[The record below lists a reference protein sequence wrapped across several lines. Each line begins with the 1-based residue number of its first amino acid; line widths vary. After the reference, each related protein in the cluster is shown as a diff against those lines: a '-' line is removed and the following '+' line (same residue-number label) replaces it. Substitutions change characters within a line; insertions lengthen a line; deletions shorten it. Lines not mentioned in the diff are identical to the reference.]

1 MGERG
6 PRVAICFGMDGIFY
20 RDPEHE
26 PFQIERGPARALL
39 IHGFMGTPRDM
50 RPLAGALADAGVSTH
65 GMLLPGFGREIERL
79 PRVRAREWTNAAL
92 AAWEALQPAAER
104 TTLVGFS
111 MGGAVALQVAALT
124 PHPPDQ
130 LILIAP
136 HWKIADP
143 RGKLLPIA
151 KYVMPRFKPF
161 GPLDFDNPDTR
172 RMVAELVP
180 GADLDDPAIRH
191 RFRDAASI
199 PTHALDELR
208 RIGFAA
214 FAMAPR
220 IHSETT
226 IVQGMQDR
234 TTLPTFSRRLA
245 DRMGATMIE
254 VPGDHIIVDP
264 SRAAWSTIREAIV
277 GRAALSPV
285 EAASRSRAR

>member
-1 MGERG
+1 
-6 PRVAICFGMDGIFY
+6 MDGIFY

-50 RPLAGALADAGVSTH
+50 RPLAGALADAGVSAQ
-65 GMLLPGFGREIERL
+65 GLLLPGFGREIERL
-79 PRVRAREWTNAAL
+79 TRVRAREWTSSAL
-92 AAWEALQPAAER
+92 SAWEAMQPGAKR
-104 TTLVGFS
+104 TTLVGYS
-111 MGGAVALQVAALT
+111 MGGAVALQVAAMA

-143 RGKLLPIA
+143 RGKLLPIG
-151 KYVMPRFKPF
+151 KYVMRRFKPF
-161 GPLDFDNPDTR
+161 GSFDFDDPDTR
-172 RMVAELVP
+172 RMIAELVP
-180 GADLDDPAIRH
+180 GADLDDPAVRH

-220 IHSETT
+220 IRSETA

-234 TTLPTFSRRLA
+234 TTLPAFSRRLA
-245 DRMGATMIE
+245 AQMGAAMIE
-254 VPGDHIIVDP
+254 VSGDHHIVDP
-264 SRAAWSTIREAIV
+264 RRDAWPAVRDTIVA
-277 GRAALSPV
+277 RAALSPV
-285 EAASRSRAR
+285 EADARSACG